1 MLRREFVRRVSTEI
15 LTQLLEA
22 LVSDAILDDLE
33 KESIIEENKSRAN
46 KARCFVDTVRK
57 KGNKACRIMIKHLRK
72 LDPVLFSELHRSSFV
87 KKGTPAGIIRWLKKE
102 IEVTDIKMKKLVTM
116 DGGFHP
122 NSSTLRL
129 YAKAICQA
137 EGKRPGNGEHQ
148 YRPRAQ

>member
-87 KKGTPAGIIRWLKKE
+87 KKGEATHLCNKGLFTHSHVNLIIFLFVYTLKFLKCVFRT
-102 IEVTDIKMKKLVTM
+102 VTNQVLYTL
-116 DGGFHP
+116 
-122 NSSTLRL
+122 SSVLPL
-129 YAKAICQA
+129 
-137 EGKRPGNGEHQ
+137 
-148 YRPRAQ
+148 